1 MSGTLWLKAVLCGA
15 VAVAGGQAAYKAGQ
29 RDGAR
34 IEATRA
40 KARPKPKPK
49 PAPRPVAAA
58 PAPIP
63 PEVCIEQG
71 SAEEAAITA
80 RLLPWQLPDQ
90 PAIAPPGGLIAPLV
104 GAAMPPVSV
113 RTAWPGG
120 GWGWGGGAGGGSG
133 GPGGGSTAPVP
144 APPPLLVG
152 PGPGGPAGV
161 EPGRPAQPPP
171 PDLVALPPGPA
182 PIPAPA
188 AVGLFGLALG
198 VLIAAR
204 RWRA

>member
-58 PAPIP
+58 PAPAQ

-71 SAEEAAITA
+71 SAEEAAVTA
-80 RLLPWQLPDQ
+80 RFLPWQLPGQ
-90 PAIAPPGGLIAPLV
+90 PTIAPPGGLIAPLI
-104 GAAMPPVSV
+104 GPAIPAASARM
-113 RTAWPGG
+113 AWPGG
-120 GWGWGGGAGGGSG
+120 GWTWGGGAGGGSAGGGG
-133 GPGGGSTAPVP
+133 GPVAPGLL
-144 APPPLLVG
+144 PPPLLVPPGPGSPVG
-152 PGPGGPAGV
+152 PGPGGPALPPS
-161 EPGRPAQPPP
+161 PG
-171 PDLVALPPGPA
+171 LVVLPPGPA

-188 AVGLFGLALG
+188 GIGLLGLAFG